1 MKNIYLRVT
10 DTEAENVLCAA
21 SWSDTDGE
29 RFTDT
34 LSVFS
39 EKKPLLYP
47 GEKLRYNYRDTVNPE
62 RLSRDCFSFTVS
74 PIYARIDVFCQY
86 RVDSPTGPRLY
97 SILLCEI

>member
-1 MKNIYLRVT
+1 MKKIYLRVT
-10 DTEAENVLCAA
+10 DTDAENVLCVA

-47 GEKLRYNYRDTVNPE
+47 GEKLRDKYCDTMNPE
-62 RLSRDCFSFTVS
+62 LLSKECFSFTVS
-74 PIYARIDVFCQY
+74 PIYARVDVFCQY
-86 RVDSPTGPRLY
+86 RVESPTGPRLY
-97 SILLCEI
+97 SILLCEV